1 MTENKRF
8 VVEKYSIR
16 DMSVDTKYINSYYHI
31 GDNGVAKRLCDL
43 LNEINDTNKK
53 FGEERWAI
61 MELIIEYDT
70 TSKYSEKDVIDK
82 IKDIMGL
89 VMIE

>member
-1 MTENKRF
+1 MTEKRF
-8 VVEKYSIR
+8 YLLNYNNYPIYDSLLDEEYNAQFRKQREKI
-16 DMSVDTKYINSYYHI
+16 
-31 GDNGVAKRLCDL
+31 CDL

-61 MELIIEYDT
+61 MKLIIEYDT
-70 TSKYSEKDVIDK
+70 TKKYSEKEVIEK

-89 VMIE
+89 VMI